1 MLDNELS
8 ELIFIEI
15 EKPEEDT
22 RVTELIS
29 LLNHSLEKITGA
41 SGSNNALLTDFD
53 DSKAIFIIGV
63 RGARPIA
70 CGGFRPLNNEIC
82 EIKRMFARE
91 NGKGVGRQILA
102 ALEQRALSLGYLT
115 IQLETRRVNQT
126 AVDFYLRNGYEIIN
140 NYGIY
145 QGRPEAVCFAKKLM

>member
-15 EKPEEDT
+15 KKPEEDK

-70 CGGFRPLNNEIC
+70 CGGFRPLNNETC

-91 NGKGVGRQILA
+91 NGKGVGRRTLA
-102 ALEQRALSLGYLT
+102 ALEQRALSLGY
-115 IQLETRRVNQT
+115 
-126 AVDFYLRNGYEIIN
+126 
-140 NYGIY
+140 
-145 QGRPEAVCFAKKLM
+145 